1 MQTLEIEK
9 MNTTERL
16 QAMEVLWD
24 ALIHEKYEIKSPA
37 WHHDI
42 LKERKEKIAEGKGE
56 FLSLKELK
64 ARHNR

>member
-1 MQTLEIEK
+1 MQNLEIEK
-9 MNTTERL
+9 MNTMERL

-24 ALIHEKYEIKSPA
+24 ALIHEKSEIESPA

-42 LKERKEKIAEGKGE
+42 LKARKEKIDRGKGE